1 MIGQSPCV
9 VCIPTPYT
17 GSHTRIGGGDNSG
30 NGGAGTHDA
39 DVHGAD
45 MLVVM
50 VMRTLMVTTVAM
62 AGLVQPV

>member
-1 MIGQSPCV
+1 MIGQRPCV
-9 VCIPTPYT
+9 VYLPTPYT
-17 GSHTRIGGGDNSG
+17 GDNRG
-30 NGGAGTHDA
+30 NGGTGTHDA

-62 AGLVQPV
+62 AWLVQPV

>member
-1 MIGQSPCV
+1 MLV
-9 VCIPTPYT
+9 VMVM
-17 GSHTRIGGGDNSG
+17 RILMVREWRGLCSRYN
-30 NGGAGTHDA
+30 HDA

-50 VMRTLMVTTVAM
+50 VMRVLMVTTVGM